1 MSSPPSADEIALCVS
16 IMNRIPPADLLF
28 SRNRNLLEAGHV
40 LFGRSIKM
48 SIFGEKDVVDFFRQK
63 EDYKSLLR
71 RLERVHD
78 EVQRAHANFVEVI
91 TIDFIFG
98 NYHC

>member
-1 MSSPPSADEIALCVS
+1 
-16 IMNRIPPADLLF
+16 
-28 SRNRNLLEAGHV
+28 
-40 LFGRSIKM
+40 M